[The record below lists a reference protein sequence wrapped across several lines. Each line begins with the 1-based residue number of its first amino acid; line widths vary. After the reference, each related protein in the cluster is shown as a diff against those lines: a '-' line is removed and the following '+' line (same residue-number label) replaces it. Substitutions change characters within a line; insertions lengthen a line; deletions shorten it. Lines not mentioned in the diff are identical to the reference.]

1 MSAAL
6 SGRGCTRWS
15 LISVLPEAQSSQFLI
30 LLGKTVS
37 RALYQCSGYSTNVVG
52 IIDDDRFGAKCS
64 EQDIS
69 AATTAQIIRGFPLTG
84 IDISYR
90 WNISKYCLFCLV
102 VKNHVVL
109 SRKAVTIA
117 PQMELGQETRIDA
130 DAWTLALEQ
139 SQCFG

>member
-1 MSAAL
+1 MVSDIRVA
-6 SGRGCTRWS
+6 RGTVFTIPHITRQD
-15 LISVLPEAQSSQFLI
+15 SV
-30 LLGKTVS
+30 V

-52 IIDDDRFGAKCS
+52 IIDDDRFGAMCS

-69 AATTAQIIRGFPLTG
+69 AATTAQIIQGFPLTG

-117 PQMELGQETRIDA
+117 PQVELGQETRIDA